1 MLGKI
6 TTDPPYLTIDN
17 FEDCLS
23 SDDVLVHFFND
34 FLSLPSFPECV
45 QYNQETGVF
54 EVVSDA
60 AVALSRRI
68 RSALQYFKSQPLT
81 DPTELTARPVVDNHY
96 TVLCLDREQGVE
108 WILKE
113 RLPLFIES
121 DCYFEYRLAKLLSQ
135 WGPQGWN
142 QKRDGTSVQ
151 PPVTT
156 EPVCPSPGPDD
167 RETLMKV
174 LYVSL
179 GQASVTDMLTL
190 AKDKDKQ
197 LPVCTQ
203 SVRTPVCSLGREG
216 QRGPASAC
224 FSCIP
229 DSESYALS
237 SSLLVSFPL
246 SSSLLVS
253 FPLSSSLPDCPLCSS
268 LPDCPLSSSLPDCPL
283 SSSLLDW
290 DKRRGDHSAEQEM
303 KVYLTET
310 EAKTEIEAGTTDE
323 VNGEPKPQSPACSTT
338 DEETVGPHTESP
350 CEGGPATSHSRLKE
364 QQEEGGGSE
373 EENDHEFYDVTAS
386 IHGDRQGLGDF
397 KDFLKGTLGEKL
409 LRLWMDIERL
419 KTLQDDRRRI
429 RHLVQ
434 MRSCYLLTG
443 GQSSLNGELL
453 TRLGLSTS
461 PCWREDRLQ
470 RVQPRVTEALLCYWG
485 PRFML
490 CSRGPRFML
499 CSRGPRFMLCS
510 RGPRFMLCSR
520 GPRFMLCSRGPR
532 FMLCSRGP
540 RFMLCSRG
548 PRFMLCSRGPRF
560 MLCSRGPRFML
571 CSRGPRFMLM
581 LCSRGPRFMLCSRGP
596 RFMLCSRG
604 PRFMLCT
611 RGPRF
616 MLMLCSRGPRFMLC
630 SRGPRFMLCSRGPRF
645 RMSRRAVDPLRL
657 SLWRNGQLHPPSG
670 VKPNP
675 RYINLQPL
683 RPHTSIPRPTIRPDT
698 SLPRDLTPT
707 PAHTQTGYASSSP
720 VVWPWR
726 MERMLQALCV
736 DSQAGF
742 YFTRFYFTREHSGN
756 PLWENAVHCWCDLQ
770 QYHQLFYQD
779 GLDPYRVQR
788 QAHLLYS
795 TYVCSAACSS
805 IGVEEES
812 RERVYTGLTPPFE
825 ELFDWVEEHTLTL
838 LLEPWTLLTT
848 RDTDT
853 FQKVAVREE
862 TRQVESE
869 PYGELKTLYEEAV
882 HRLVQHD
889 VAQACRPPPPPLEV
903 ARSPAMWSAVPERY
917 RGYRLGSL
925 LGHRTELQHFT
936 SFLQDNTASIH
947 LACWQDIENYRR
959 IPHKDKA
966 QREDKSRL
974 IKDKY
979 LNRKYFFGPDSP
991 ATRQQQEEV
1000 MRLAGGWGRLLHDRL
1015 CAPVLVDIQS
1025 IIRNHIET
1033 RWLPVFLTTPEFNE
1047 RQQQRVRPR
1056 GEDGV
1061 SDHVYQRHRNKREVW
1076 KQVKGTWMTSAG
1088 EILAVRRA
1096 LLNPVTCHQFRRFV
1110 SLKGDF
1116 LENDILFWLEVQ
1128 RYKDLCH
1135 SHCVEAVVQD
1145 KVSTIISCFIQ
1156 SSVPPALQID
1166 IPPEQAT
1173 HILERRGEMGP
1184 YVFREAQMC
1193 VFSELLKLWPEFLSF
1208 SSGVQEEEVLP
1219 LLQNS
1224 VNKQSAKLQRR
1235 RRREE
1240 EKEVERRAQ
1249 EEVERRAQEEVERRA
1264 QEEVERFP
1272 EEHEEKHKGLQESR
1286 ELLYPSQQL
1295 SWSYSKYM
1303 VALEREEVLL
1313 RRQEVTSSTGTD
1325 SSSAHSL
1332 KSKSSRHSRQ
1342 SQHQTQQRTESTPDP
1357 AEL

>member
-142 QKRDGTSVQ
+142 QTRDGTSVQ

-167 RETLMKV
+167 RETPMKV

-179 GQASVTDMLTL
+179 GQASVTDMLTM

-246 SSSLLVS
+246 C
-253 FPLSSSLPDCPLCSS
+253 SSLPDCPLC
-268 LPDCPLSSSLPDCPL
+268 
-283 SSSLLDW
+283 SSLLDW

-323 VNGEPKPQSPACSTT
+323 DNGDPKPQSPVCSTT
-338 DEETVGPHTESP
+338 DDETVGPHTESP
-350 CEGGPATSHSRLKE
+350 FEGGPATSHSRLKE
-364 QQEEGGGSE
+364 QQEEGDLE
-373 EENDHEFYDVTAS
+373 FHDLEFYDVTAS

-470 RVQPRVTEALLCYWG
+470 RVQPHVTEALLCYW
-485 PRFML
+485 
-490 CSRGPRFML
+490 
-499 CSRGPRFMLCS
+499 
-510 RGPRFMLCSR
+510 
-520 GPRFMLCSRGPR
+520 
-532 FMLCSRGP
+532 
-540 RFMLCSRG
+540 
-548 PRFMLCSRGPRF
+548 
-560 MLCSRGPRFML
+560 
-571 CSRGPRFMLM
+571 
-581 LCSRGPRFMLCSRGP
+581 
-596 RFMLCSRG
+596 
-604 PRFMLCT
+604 
-611 RGPRF
+611 
-616 MLMLCSRGPRFMLC
+616 
-630 SRGPRFMLCSRGPRF
+630 GPRF

-657 SLWRNGQLHPPSG
+657 SLRRNGQLHPPSG
-670 VKPNP
+670 VNPNP
-675 RYINLQPL
+675 RYINLHPL
-683 RPHTSIPRPTIRPDT
+683 RAHTSIPRPTIRPDT
-698 SLPRDLTPT
+698 SLPRGRTPT

-720 VVWPWR
+720 VVAPWR

-742 YFTRFYFTREHSGN
+742 YFTRYCERSGN

-882 HRLVQHD
+882 HRLEQHA

-1025 IIRNHIET
+1025 IIRSHIET

-1056 GEDGV
+1056 GEDRV

-1088 EILAVRRA
+1088 EILAVRSA

-1173 HILERRGEMGP
+1173 HILERRREMGP

-1219 LLQNS
+1219 L
-1224 VNKQSAKLQRR
+1224 NKQSAKLQRR

-1240 EKEVERRAQ
+1240 EK
-1249 EEVERRAQEEVERRA
+1249 EVERRA

-1286 ELLYPSQQL
+1286 ELLYPN
-1295 SWSYSKYM
+1295 
-1303 VALEREEVLL
+1303 
-1313 RRQEVTSSTGTD
+1313 

-1332 KSKSSRHSRQ
+1332 RSKSSRHSRQ
-1342 SQHQTQQRTESTPDP
+1342 SQHQTQQRTEPTPGQSQHQTLQRTEPTPGQSQHQTLQRTEPTPGQSQHQTQQRTEPTPGQSQHQTQQRTEPTPGQSQHQTQQRTEPTPDP
-1357 AEL
+1357 AEDRVNTRPNRGQSQHQDRANTRPNRGQSQHQTQQRTEPTPDPAEDRANTRPSRGQSQHQTQQSSNVSPRTEPTPDPAEF

>member
-17 FEDCLS
+17 FEDCLA

-45 QYNQETGVF
+45 QYNQATGVF

-60 AVALSRRI
+60 AEALSRRI

-81 DPTELTARPVVDNHY
+81 DPTELTARPVVDNRY

-179 GQASVTDMLTL
+179 GQASVTDMLTM
-190 AKDKDKQ
+190 AKDKDKR
-197 LPVCTQ
+197 LPVCTR

-237 SSLLVSFPL
+237 SSLLVSFP
-246 SSSLLVS
+246 V
-253 FPLSSSLPDCPLCSS
+253 SSSLPDCPLC
-268 LPDCPLSSSLPDCPL
+268 
-283 SSSLLDW
+283 SSLLDW

-310 EAKTEIEAGTTDE
+310 EAKTEREAGTTDE
-323 VNGEPKPQSPACSTT
+323 DNGEPKPQSPACSTT
-338 DEETVGPHTESP
+338 DEETGGPHTESP
-350 CEGGPATSHSRLKE
+350 CEGGSATSHSRLKE
-364 QQEEGGGSE
+364 QQEEGEGSE
-373 EENDHEFYDVTAS
+373 EENDHDLEFYDVTAS
-386 IHGDRQGLGDF
+386 IHSDRQGLGDF

-485 PRFML
+485 PRF
-490 CSRGPRFML
+490 
-499 CSRGPRFMLCS
+499 
-510 RGPRFMLCSR
+510 
-520 GPRFMLCSRGPR
+520 
-532 FMLCSRGP
+532 
-540 RFMLCSRG
+540 
-548 PRFMLCSRGPRF
+548 
-560 MLCSRGPRFML
+560 
-571 CSRGPRFMLM
+571 
-581 LCSRGPRFMLCSRGP
+581 
-596 RFMLCSRG
+596 
-604 PRFMLCT
+604 
-611 RGPRF
+611 
-616 MLMLCSRGPRFMLC
+616 
-630 SRGPRFMLCSRGPRF
+630 
-645 RMSRRAVDPLRL
+645 RMSQRAVDPLRL
-657 SLWRNGQLHPPSG
+657 SLWRNRQLHPPSG
-670 VKPNP
+670 VNPNP
-675 RYINLQPL
+675 RYINLHPH

-698 SLPRDLTPT
+698 SLPRDRTPT

-720 VVWPWR
+720 VVGAWR

-742 YFTRFYFTREHSGN
+742 YFTRYCERSGN

-795 TYVCSAACSS
+795 TYVCSAARSS
-805 IGVEEES
+805 IEVEEES
-812 RERVYTGLTPPFE
+812 RERVYTCLTPPFE

-869 PYGELKTLYEEAV
+869 PYGELKTLYEEAG
-882 HRLVQHD
+882 HRLEQHA

-936 SFLQDNTASIH
+936 YFLQDNTASIH

-1025 IIRNHIET
+1025 ITRNHIET

-1061 SDHVYQRHRNKREVW
+1061 SDQVYQRHRNKREVW

-1116 LENDILFWLEVQ
+1116 LENDVLFWLEVQ

-1166 IPPEQAT
+1166 IPQEQAT

-1184 YVFREAQMC
+1184 YVFRESQMC

-1224 VNKQSAKLQRR
+1224 VNKQSAKLQRL

-1240 EKEVERRAQ
+1240 EK
-1249 EEVERRAQEEVERRA
+1249 EVERRA

-1313 RRQEVTSSTGTD
+1313 RRQELPSSTGTD
-1325 SSSAHSL
+1325 SSSAHSR
-1332 KSKSSRHSRQ
+1332 KSKGSRHSRQ
-1342 SQHQTQQRTESTPDP
+1342 SQHQTQQSSNVSPRTEPTPDP

>member
-1 MLGKI
+1 MIQVFL
-6 TTDPPYLTIDN
+6 
-17 FEDCLS
+17 CLS
-23 SDDVLVHFFND
+23 HPRQHF
-34 FLSLPSFPECV
+34 
-45 QYNQETGVF
+45 
-54 EVVSDA
+54 
-60 AVALSRRI
+60 
-68 RSALQYFKSQPLT
+68 
-81 DPTELTARPVVDNHY
+81 PVV
-96 TVLCLDREQGVE
+96 TLGLFVFFVCL
-108 WILKE
+108 
-113 RLPLFIES
+113 
-121 DCYFEYRLAKLLSQ
+121 
-135 WGPQGWN
+135 
-142 QKRDGTSVQ
+142 
-151 PPVTT
+151 
-156 EPVCPSPGPDD
+156 
-167 RETLMKV
+167 
-174 LYVSL
+174 
-179 GQASVTDMLTL
+179 QASVTDMLTM

-197 LPVCTQ
+197 LPVCTR

-246 SSSLLVS
+246 SSSL
-253 FPLSSSLPDCPLCSS
+253 PDCPLC
-268 LPDCPLSSSLPDCPL
+268 
-283 SSSLLDW
+283 SSLLDW

-303 KVYLTET
+303 NVYLTET

-323 VNGEPKPQSPACSTT
+323 DHGEPKPQSPACSTT
-338 DEETVGPHTESP
+338 DEEMVGPHTESP

-364 QQEEGGGSE
+364 QQEEGDLE
-373 EENDHEFYDVTAS
+373 FHDLEFYDITAS

-397 KDFLKGTLGEKL
+397 KDFLEGTLGEKL

-485 PRFML
+485 PRF
-490 CSRGPRFML
+490 
-499 CSRGPRFMLCS
+499 
-510 RGPRFMLCSR
+510 
-520 GPRFMLCSRGPR
+520 
-532 FMLCSRGP
+532 
-540 RFMLCSRG
+540 
-548 PRFMLCSRGPRF
+548 
-560 MLCSRGPRFML
+560 
-571 CSRGPRFMLM
+571 
-581 LCSRGPRFMLCSRGP
+581 
-596 RFMLCSRG
+596 
-604 PRFMLCT
+604 
-611 RGPRF
+611 
-616 MLMLCSRGPRFMLC
+616 
-630 SRGPRFMLCSRGPRF
+630 
-645 RMSRRAVDPLRL
+645 RMSQRAVDPLRL

-670 VKPNP
+670 VNPNP
-675 RYINLQPL
+675 RYINLHPL
-683 RPHTSIPRPTIRPDT
+683 RPHTSLPRPTILKSYYSVCVVSDRLVKSYYSVCVVSDRLVK
-698 SLPRDLTPT
+698 SYYSVWCHRLVKSYYSVWC
-707 PAHTQTGYASSSP
+707 QTGYASSSP
-720 VVWPWR
+720 VVGAWR

-742 YFTRFYFTREHSGN
+742 YFTRYCERSGN

-805 IGVEEES
+805 IEVEEEK
-812 RERVYTGLTPPFE
+812 RVYTCLTPPFE

-853 FQKVAVREE
+853 FQKHA
-862 TRQVESE
+862 
-869 PYGELKTLYEEAV
+869 
-882 HRLVQHD
+882 

-903 ARSPAMWSAVPERY
+903 ARSPSMWSAVPERY

-1025 IIRNHIET
+1025 ITRNHIET

-1047 RQQQRVRPR
+1047 RQQQRVR
-1056 GEDGV
+1056 
-1061 SDHVYQRHRNKREVW
+1061 
-1076 KQVKGTWMTSAG
+1076 QVKGTWMTSAG
-1088 EILAVRRA
+1088 EILALRRA

-1156 SSVPPALQID
+1156 SS
-1166 IPPEQAT
+1166 QAT

-1184 YVFREAQMC
+1184 YVFREAQ
-1193 VFSELLKLWPEFLSF
+1193 V
-1208 SSGVQEEEVLP
+1208 
-1219 LLQNS
+1219 
-1224 VNKQSAKLQRR
+1224 
-1235 RRREE
+1235 
-1240 EKEVERRAQ
+1240 
-1249 EEVERRAQEEVERRA
+1249 
-1264 QEEVERFP
+1264 
-1272 EEHEEKHKGLQESR
+1272 H
-1286 ELLYPSQQL
+1286 
-1295 SWSYSKYM
+1295 
-1303 VALEREEVLL
+1303 
-1313 RRQEVTSSTGTD
+1313 RQTD
-1325 SSSAHSL
+1325 RL
-1332 KSKSSRHSRQ
+1332 
-1342 SQHQTQQRTESTPDP
+1342 TD
-1357 AEL
+1357 

>member
-17 FEDCLS
+17 FEDCLA
-23 SDDVLVHFFND
+23 SDDLLVHFFND

-54 EVVSDA
+54 EVVSGSA
-60 AVALSRRI
+60 EALSRRI
-68 RSALQYFKSQPLT
+68 RSALQHFQSQRLT
-81 DPTELTARPVVDNHY
+81 DPTELAARPVVDNHY
-96 TVLCLDREQGVE
+96 TVLCLDRVQGVK
-108 WILKE
+108 WILQE
-113 RLPLFIES
+113 RLSLFIQS
-121 DCYFEYRLAKLLSQ
+121 DCYFEYRLAKLFSQ
-135 WGPQGWN
+135 WGPRGCN
-142 QKRDGTSVQ
+142 QKRDGASV
-151 PPVTT
+151 PHPVTT

-179 GQASVTDMLTL
+179 GQASVTDMLTM
-190 AKDKDKQ
+190 AKDEDKQ
-197 LPVCTQ
+197 LPVCTR
-203 SVRTPVCSLGREG
+203 SVRSPVCSLGREG
-216 QRGPASAC
+216 QRGPSSAC

-246 SSSLLVS
+246 SSSLL
-253 FPLSSSLPDCPLCSS
+253 
-268 LPDCPLSSSLPDCPL
+268 
-283 SSSLLDW
+283 DW
-290 DKRRGDHSAEQEM
+290 DRRRGDHSPEQEM
-303 KVYLTET
+303 KVYLTETET

-323 VNGEPKPQSPACSTT
+323 GNGDPKPQSPSCSTT
-338 DEETVGPHTESP
+338 DEETGGPHTESP
-350 CEGGPATSHSRLKE
+350 CEGGP
-364 QQEEGGGSE
+364 GSQV
-373 EENDHEFYDVTAS
+373 HVVF
-386 IHGDRQGLGDF
+386 QGSQVHVVFQGSQVHVVFQGSQVHVLVVFQGSQVHVVF
-397 KDFLKGTLGEKL
+397 QGSQVHVVFQGSQVHVVFQGSQVHVVFQGSQVHVVFQGSQVHVLVVFQGSQVHVVFQGSQVHVVFQGSQVHVVFQGSQVHVVFQGSQVHVVFQGT
-409 LRLWMDIERL
+409 
-419 KTLQDDRRRI
+419 QV
-429 RHLVQ
+429 HVLVVFQ
-434 MRSCYLLTG
+434 GSQVHVLVVFQG
-443 GQSSLNGELL
+443 SQVHVVFQGSQVHVVVVFQGSQVHVVFQGSQVHVVFQG
-453 TRLGLSTS
+453 
-461 PCWREDRLQ
+461 
-470 RVQPRVTEALLCYWG
+470 
-485 PRFML
+485 
-490 CSRGPRFML
+490 
-499 CSRGPRFMLCS
+499 
-510 RGPRFMLCSR
+510 
-520 GPRFMLCSRGPR
+520 
-532 FMLCSRGP
+532 
-540 RFMLCSRG
+540 
-548 PRFMLCSRGPRF
+548 
-560 MLCSRGPRFML
+560 
-571 CSRGPRFMLM
+571 
-581 LCSRGPRFMLCSRGP
+581 
-596 RFMLCSRG
+596 
-604 PRFMLCT
+604 
-611 RGPRF
+611 
-616 MLMLCSRGPRFMLC
+616 
-630 SRGPRFMLCSRGPRF
+630 GPRF
-645 RMSRRAVDPLRL
+645 RMRQRAIDPLRL
-657 SLWRNGQLHPPSG
+657 SLWRNEQLRPPSG
-670 VKPNP
+670 VNPNP
-675 RYINLQPL
+675 RYITI
-683 RPHTSIPRPTIRPDT
+683 RPHTSIPRPTIHPDTSLPRDRTPTPAHTSIPRLTIRPDT
-698 SLPRDLTPT
+698 SLPRDRTPT
-707 PAHTQTGYASSSP
+707 PAHTSIPRLTIRPDTSLPRDRTHTPAHTSIPRLTIRPDTSLPRDRTPTPAHTSIPRLTIRPDTSLPRDRIPTPAHTKTGYASSSP
-720 VVWPWR
+720 VVGTR
-726 MERMLQALCV
+726 RRERMLQGLCV

-742 YFTRFYFTREHSGN
+742 YFTRYCERSGN
-756 PLWENAVHCWCDLQ
+756 PLWENAVHFWCDLQ

-795 TYVCSAACSS
+795 TYVCSAARSS
-805 IGVEEES
+805 IGAEEES
-812 RERVYTGLTPPFE
+812 RERVYTCLTPPFE

-848 RDTDT
+848 RDTDA

-869 PYGELKTLYEEAV
+869 QYRELKTLYEEAV
-882 HRLVQHD
+882 HGLEQQA

-903 ARSPAMWSAVPERY
+903 PRSPALWSAVPERY

-925 LGHRTELQHFT
+925 LGHRMELQHFT

-959 IPHKDKA
+959 TPHKDKA

-991 ATRQQQEEV
+991 ATRQQQDEV

-1015 CAPVLVDIQS
+1015 CAPVLVNIQS

-1033 RWLPVFLTTPEFNE
+1033 RWLPVFLTTSAFNE

-1056 GEDGV
+1056 GEDEV
-1061 SDHVYQRHRNKREVW
+1061 VDQVYQRHRNKREVW

-1088 EILAVRRA
+1088 EILALRRA

-1116 LENDILFWLEVQ
+1116 LENDIVFWLEVQ

-1135 SHCVEAVVQD
+1135 SHCLEAVVQD

-1166 IPPEQAT
+1166 IPPEQAS
-1173 HILERRGEMGP
+1173 HILERRREMGP

-1208 SSGVQEEEVLP
+1208 SSGVQEEEVLSM
-1219 LLQNS
+1219 LQNS

-1235 RRREE
+1235 RRRE
-1240 EKEVERRAQ
+1240 

-1272 EEHEEKHKGLQESR
+1272 EEEEKHRGQQESR

-1295 SWSYSKYM
+1295 SWSYSKYL

-1313 RRQEVTSSTGTD
+1313 RRQAQLELTSSTGTD

-1332 KSKSSRHSRQ
+1332 KSEGSRHS
-1342 SQHQTQQRTESTPDP
+1342 
-1357 AEL
+1357 

>member
-60 AVALSRRI
+60 AEALSRRI
-68 RSALQYFKSQPLT
+68 RSALQYFKSQALT
-81 DPTELTARPVVDNHY
+81 DPTELTTRPVVDNHY

-121 DCYFEYRLAKLLSQ
+121 DCYFEYRQ
-135 WGPQGWN
+135 HFH
-142 QKRDGTSVQ
+142 V
-151 PPVTT
+151 VTLGLFVFF
-156 EPVCPSPGPDD
+156 VC
-167 RETLMKV
+167 L
-174 LYVSL
+174 
-179 GQASVTDMLTL
+179 QASVTDMLTM

-197 LPVCTQ
+197 LPVCTR

-246 SSSLLVS
+246 SSSL
-253 FPLSSSLPDCPLCSS
+253 PDCPLC
-268 LPDCPLSSSLPDCPL
+268 
-283 SSSLLDW
+283 SSLLDW

-323 VNGEPKPQSPACSTT
+323 DNGDPKPQSPTCSTT
-338 DEETVGPHTESP
+338 DEETGGPHTESP

-364 QQEEGGGSE
+364 QQEEGDLE
-373 EENDHEFYDVTAS
+373 FHDLEFYDVTAS

-485 PRFML
+485 PRF
-490 CSRGPRFML
+490 
-499 CSRGPRFMLCS
+499 
-510 RGPRFMLCSR
+510 
-520 GPRFMLCSRGPR
+520 
-532 FMLCSRGP
+532 
-540 RFMLCSRG
+540 
-548 PRFMLCSRGPRF
+548 
-560 MLCSRGPRFML
+560 
-571 CSRGPRFMLM
+571 
-581 LCSRGPRFMLCSRGP
+581 
-596 RFMLCSRG
+596 
-604 PRFMLCT
+604 
-611 RGPRF
+611 
-616 MLMLCSRGPRFMLC
+616 
-630 SRGPRFMLCSRGPRF
+630 
-645 RMSRRAVDPLRL
+645 RMSQRAVNPLRL

-670 VKPNP
+670 VNPNP
-675 RYINLQPL
+675 RYINLHPL
-683 RPHTSIPRPTIRPDT
+683 RPHTVLPQPTIRPDT

-720 VVWPWR
+720 VVGAWR
-726 MERMLQALCV
+726 MKRMLQALCV

-742 YFTRFYFTREHSGN
+742 YFTRYCERSGN

-795 TYVCSAACSS
+795 TYVCSAARSS

-812 RERVYTGLTPPFE
+812 RERVYTCLTPPFE

-848 RDTDT
+848 RDTET

-869 PYGELKTLYEEAV
+869 QYGELKTLYEEAV
-882 HRLVQHD
+882 HRLEQHA

-936 SFLQDNTASIH
+936 SFLQDHTASIH

-1088 EILAVRRA
+1088 EILVLRRA

-1156 SSVPPALQID
+1156 SSVPPTLQID

-1249 EEVERRAQEEVERRA
+1249 EEVERRAQEEVER
-1264 QEEVERFP
+1264 FP

-1313 RRQEVTSSTGTD
+1313 RRQEVISSTGTD

-1332 KSKSSRHSRQ
+1332 KSKASRHSRQSQHQTQQRTEPTPGQ

>member
-1 MLGKI
+1 MLGKM
-6 TTDPPYLTIDN
+6 TTDLPYITIDH

-23 SDDVLVHFFND
+23 SDDVLVHFFNC

-60 AVALSRRI
+60 AEALSRRI
-68 RSALQYFKSQPLT
+68 RSAVQYFKSQPLT

-96 TVLCLDREQGVE
+96 TVLCLDREQGME
-108 WILKE
+108 WILTE

-179 GQASVTDMLTL
+179 GQASVTDMLTI

-197 LPVCTQ
+197 LPVCTR

-216 QRGPASAC
+216 QRGQASAC
-224 FSCIP
+224 FSCLP

-237 SSLLVSFPL
+237 SSLLVSFP
-246 SSSLLVS
+246 
-253 FPLSSSLPDCPLCSS
+253 FSSSLPDCPLC
-268 LPDCPLSSSLPDCPL
+268 
-283 SSSLLDW
+283 SSLLDW

-323 VNGEPKPQSPACSTT
+323 DNGEPKPQSPACSTT
-338 DEETVGPHTESP
+338 DEETVGPHTERP

-364 QQEEGGGSE
+364 QQGEGGGSE
-373 EENDHEFYDVTAS
+373 EENDHDLEFYDVTAS

-409 LRLWMDIERL
+409 LHLWMDIERL
-419 KTLQDDRRRI
+419 KTLQDDRSRI

-485 PRFML
+485 PRF
-490 CSRGPRFML
+490 
-499 CSRGPRFMLCS
+499 
-510 RGPRFMLCSR
+510 
-520 GPRFMLCSRGPR
+520 
-532 FMLCSRGP
+532 
-540 RFMLCSRG
+540 
-548 PRFMLCSRGPRF
+548 
-560 MLCSRGPRFML
+560 
-571 CSRGPRFMLM
+571 
-581 LCSRGPRFMLCSRGP
+581 
-596 RFMLCSRG
+596 
-604 PRFMLCT
+604 
-611 RGPRF
+611 
-616 MLMLCSRGPRFMLC
+616 
-630 SRGPRFMLCSRGPRF
+630 
-645 RMSRRAVDPLRL
+645 RMSQRAANPLRL

-670 VKPNP
+670 VNPNP
-675 RYINLQPL
+675 RYINLHPL

-698 SLPRDLTPT
+698 SLPRVLTPT

-720 VVWPWR
+720 VVGAWR

-742 YFTRFYFTREHSGN
+742 YFTHYCERSGN

-795 TYVCSAACSS
+795 TYVCSAARSS
-805 IGVEEES
+805 IEVEEES
-812 RERVYTGLTPPFE
+812 RERVYTCLTPPFE

-838 LLEPWTLLTT
+838 LLEPWMLLTT

-882 HRLVQHD
+882 HRLEQHA
-889 VAQACRPPPPPLEV
+889 VAQACRPRPPPLEV

-1015 CAPVLVDIQS
+1015 CAPVLVEILS

-1061 SDHVYQRHRNKREVW
+1061 SDQVYQPHRTKRE
-1076 KQVKGTWMTSAG
+1076 QVKGTWMTSAG
-1088 EILAVRRA
+1088 EILALRRA
-1096 LLNPVTCHQFRRFV
+1096 LLNPVTCHQFGRFV

-1184 YVFREAQMC
+1184 YVFREAQRGGAAEETGSHLLHWDRLVLC
-1193 VFSELLKLWPEFLSF
+1193 PQSEVK
-1208 SSGVQEEEVLP
+1208 GQHTLP
-1219 LLQNS
+1219 TEPTPDP
-1224 VNKQSAKLQRR
+1224 AELQRLPQD
-1235 RRREE
+1235 
-1240 EKEVERRAQ
+1240 RANT
-1249 EEVERRAQEEVERRA
+1249 RPSRA
-1264 QEEVERFP
+1264 P
-1272 EEHEEKHKGLQESR
+1272 
-1286 ELLYPSQQL
+1286 
-1295 SWSYSKYM
+1295 
-1303 VALEREEVLL
+1303 
-1313 RRQEVTSSTGTD
+1313 TSPTG
-1325 SSSAHSL
+1325 
-1332 KSKSSRHSRQ
+1332 Q
-1342 SQHQTQQRTESTPDP
+1342 SQHQTQQSSNVSPRTEPTPGP
-1357 AEL
+1357 AELQRLPQDRANTRPSRAPTSPPGQSQHQTQQSSNVSHRTEPTPGPAELQRLPQDRANTRPSRAPTSPPGQTMGLFEWKS

>member
-470 RVQPRVTEALLCYWG
+470 RVQPRVTEALLCYW
-485 PRFML
+485 
-490 CSRGPRFML
+490 
-499 CSRGPRFMLCS
+499 
-510 RGPRFMLCSR
+510 
-520 GPRFMLCSRGPR
+520 
-532 FMLCSRGP
+532 
-540 RFMLCSRG
+540 
-548 PRFMLCSRGPRF
+548 
-560 MLCSRGPRFML
+560 
-571 CSRGPRFMLM
+571 
-581 LCSRGPRFMLCSRGP
+581 
-596 RFMLCSRG
+596 
-604 PRFMLCT
+604 
-611 RGPRF
+611 
-616 MLMLCSRGPRFMLC
+616 
-630 SRGPRFMLCSRGPRF
+630 GPRFMLCSRGPRF

>member
-499 CSRGPRFMLCS
+499 C
-510 RGPRFMLCSR
+510 
-520 GPRFMLCSRGPR
+520 
-532 FMLCSRGP
+532 
-540 RFMLCSRG
+540 
-548 PRFMLCSRGPRF
+548 
-560 MLCSRGPRFML
+560 
-571 CSRGPRFMLM
+571 
-581 LCSRGPRFMLCSRGP
+581 
-596 RFMLCSRG
+596 
-604 PRFMLCT
+604 T
-611 RGPRF
+611 
-616 MLMLCSRGPRFMLC
+616 
-630 SRGPRFMLCSRGPRF
+630 RGPRF

>member
-1 MLGKI
+1 MLGKM
-6 TTDPPYLTIDN
+6 TTDLPYITIDH

-23 SDDVLVHFFND
+23 SDDVL
-34 FLSLPSFPECV
+34 SFPECV

-60 AVALSRRI
+60 AEALSRRI
-68 RSALQYFKSQPLT
+68 RSAVQYFKSQPLT

-96 TVLCLDREQGVE
+96 TVLCLDREQGME
-108 WILKE
+108 WILTE

-179 GQASVTDMLTL
+179 GQASVTDMLTI

-197 LPVCTQ
+197 LPVCTR

-216 QRGPASAC
+216 QRGQASAC
-224 FSCIP
+224 FSCLP

-237 SSLLVSFPL
+237 SSLLVSFP
-246 SSSLLVS
+246 
-253 FPLSSSLPDCPLCSS
+253 FSSSLPDCPLC
-268 LPDCPLSSSLPDCPL
+268 
-283 SSSLLDW
+283 SSLLDW

-323 VNGEPKPQSPACSTT
+323 DNGEPKPQSPACSTT
-338 DEETVGPHTESP
+338 DEETVGPHTERP

-364 QQEEGGGSE
+364 QQGEGGGSE
-373 EENDHEFYDVTAS
+373 EENDHDLEFYDVTAS

-409 LRLWMDIERL
+409 LHLWMDIERL
-419 KTLQDDRRRI
+419 KTLQDDRSRI

-485 PRFML
+485 PRF
-490 CSRGPRFML
+490 
-499 CSRGPRFMLCS
+499 
-510 RGPRFMLCSR
+510 
-520 GPRFMLCSRGPR
+520 
-532 FMLCSRGP
+532 
-540 RFMLCSRG
+540 
-548 PRFMLCSRGPRF
+548 
-560 MLCSRGPRFML
+560 
-571 CSRGPRFMLM
+571 
-581 LCSRGPRFMLCSRGP
+581 
-596 RFMLCSRG
+596 
-604 PRFMLCT
+604 
-611 RGPRF
+611 
-616 MLMLCSRGPRFMLC
+616 
-630 SRGPRFMLCSRGPRF
+630 
-645 RMSRRAVDPLRL
+645 RMSQRAANPLRL

-670 VKPNP
+670 VNPNP
-675 RYINLQPL
+675 RYINLHPL

-698 SLPRDLTPT
+698 SLPRVLTPT

-720 VVWPWR
+720 VVGAWR

-742 YFTRFYFTREHSGN
+742 YFTHYCERSGN

-795 TYVCSAACSS
+795 TYVCSAARSS
-805 IGVEEES
+805 IEVEEES
-812 RERVYTGLTPPFE
+812 RERVYTCLTPPFE

-838 LLEPWTLLTT
+838 LLEPWMLLTT

-882 HRLVQHD
+882 HRLEQHA
-889 VAQACRPPPPPLEV
+889 VAQACRPRPPPLEV

-1015 CAPVLVDIQS
+1015 CAPVLVEILS

-1061 SDHVYQRHRNKREVW
+1061 SDQVYQPHRTKRE
-1076 KQVKGTWMTSAG
+1076 QVKGTWMTSAG
-1088 EILAVRRA
+1088 EILALRRA
-1096 LLNPVTCHQFRRFV
+1096 LLNPVTCHQFGRFV

-1249 EEVERRAQEEVERRA
+1249 EEVER
-1264 QEEVERFP
+1264 FP

-1332 KSKSSRHSRQ
+1332 KSKGSIHSRQ
-1342 SQHQTQQRTESTPDP
+1342 SQHQTQQSSNVSPRTEPTPGQAELQRLPQDRANTRPSRAPTSPPGQSQHQAQQSSNVSPRTEPTPGP
-1357 AEL
+1357 AELQRLPQDRANTRPSRAPTSPTGQSQHQAQQSSNVSPRTDNGLV

>member
-470 RVQPRVTEALLCYWG
+470 RVQPRVTEALLCYW
-485 PRFML
+485 
-490 CSRGPRFML
+490 
-499 CSRGPRFMLCS
+499 
-510 RGPRFMLCSR
+510 
-520 GPRFMLCSRGPR
+520 
-532 FMLCSRGP
+532 
-540 RFMLCSRG
+540 
-548 PRFMLCSRGPRF
+548 
-560 MLCSRGPRFML
+560 
-571 CSRGPRFMLM
+571 
-581 LCSRGPRFMLCSRGP
+581 
-596 RFMLCSRG
+596 
-604 PRFMLCT
+604 
-611 RGPRF
+611 
-616 MLMLCSRGPRFMLC
+616 GPRFMLC

>member
-470 RVQPRVTEALLCYWG
+470 RVQPRVTEALLCYW
-485 PRFML
+485 
-490 CSRGPRFML
+490 
-499 CSRGPRFMLCS
+499 
-510 RGPRFMLCSR
+510 
-520 GPRFMLCSRGPR
+520 
-532 FMLCSRGP
+532 
-540 RFMLCSRG
+540 
-548 PRFMLCSRGPRF
+548 
-560 MLCSRGPRFML
+560 
-571 CSRGPRFMLM
+571 
-581 LCSRGPRFMLCSRGP
+581 GP